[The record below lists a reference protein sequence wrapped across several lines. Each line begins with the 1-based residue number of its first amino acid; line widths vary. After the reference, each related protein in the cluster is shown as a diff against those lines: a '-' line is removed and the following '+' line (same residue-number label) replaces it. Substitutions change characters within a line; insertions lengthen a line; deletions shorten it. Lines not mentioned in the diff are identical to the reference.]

1 MFGTRLEAARWKGD
15 NFVTSLGDRF
25 YGVPEMTEV
34 SIATLVPI
42 APEVFLELGAVLRF
56 IDSNSNSDPVSVGY
70 AAVHW
75 NMDFDLGPL
84 FKQVS

>member
-34 SIATLVPI
+34 SIATLVPL

-56 IDSNSNSDPVSVGY
+56 IDSNANSDPVNVGY

-75 NMDFDLGPL
+75 NMDFDLRPL

>member
-15 NFVTSLGDRF
+15 NFVASLGDRF

-34 SIATLVPI
+34 RITTLVPL
-42 APEVFLELGAVLRF
+42 APEVFLELGGVLRF
-56 IDSNSNSDPVSVGY
+56 IDINANSEPVNVGY

-84 FKQVS
+84 FRRGS